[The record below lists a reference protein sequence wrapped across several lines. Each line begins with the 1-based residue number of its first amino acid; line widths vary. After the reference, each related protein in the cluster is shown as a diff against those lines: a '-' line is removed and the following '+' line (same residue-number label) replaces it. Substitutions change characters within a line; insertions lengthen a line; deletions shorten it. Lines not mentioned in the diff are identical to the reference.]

1 MDEDVQA
8 FAPYSPGLIFHG
20 KHLVLQKQ
28 IEARVNRKS
37 LENLIRARTNS
48 KVS

>member
-8 FAPYSPGLIFHG
+8 FAPYSPGLIFPG

-37 LENLIRARTNS
+37 LENLIRARINS